1 MKVAKTCE
9 LINSECDVDFIDL
22 NVGCP
27 IDLVFNKGAGSSL
40 MDRPVSYNRDQRT
53 VTWRL
58 LLLYHRN

>member
-40 MDRPVSYNRDQRT
+40 MDRPVSF
-53 VTWRL
+53 
-58 LLLYHRN
+58 